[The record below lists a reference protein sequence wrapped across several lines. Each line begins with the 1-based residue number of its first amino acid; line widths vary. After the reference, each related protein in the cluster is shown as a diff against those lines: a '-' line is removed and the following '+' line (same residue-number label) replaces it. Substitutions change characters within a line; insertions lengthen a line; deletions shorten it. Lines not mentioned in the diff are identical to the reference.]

1 MSIQES
7 DVRKIIVEVQAT
19 SWRLRECIRVREVAA
34 THRLGQ
40 VRRLR
45 MLEEQKVWKREAGI
59 DHIETATEMDAQH
72 FCTDLVSEPFY
83 RIYSTQNGLIVQT
96 NSHLKGELMSSD

>member
-1 MSIQES
+1 MSIQKS

-83 RIYSTQNGLIVQT
+83 SNIFNPKRPYSPNEFTLERRVDV
-96 NSHLKGELMSSD
+96 E